1 MCIAVLPS
9 AVSDRGVS
17 CQPAARP
24 RCSCGAACRIACR
37 CGGPGIGVL
46 VVCLTYVCLCRARLP
61 CVGILLVTVLWH
73 LSLTVG
79 CYRSQRRGWCG
90 VFALHE
96 ALCRCVAG
104 VSHPL
109 VVQFPRRGT
118 CLKGAVPTT
127 QTTSPAT
134 AHFQR
139 YSPNGSAVWPP
150 RRPMPRSHQHRS
162 GGSAP
167 LGVRH
172 AGDTPTVSSS
182 CHKTPTTNDKAT
194 T

>member
-17 CQPAARP
+17 CQPTARP

-46 VVCLTYVCLCRARLP
+46 VGCLTYVCLCRARLP

-109 VVQFPRRGT
+109 LVQFPRRGT

-127 QTTSPAT
+127 QTTSPKNDEKGLFGVKWSAFWAIPAT
-134 AHFQR
+134 WATSARISKQSRAHGLLTHAQA
-139 YSPNGSAVWPP
+139 GA
-150 RRPMPRSHQHRS
+150 RP
-162 GGSAP
+162 GF
-167 LGVRH
+167 
-172 AGDTPTVSSS
+172 
-182 CHKTPTTNDKAT
+182 
-194 T
+194 